1 MINFRFNRVNQR
13 EIAPNLLSGA
23 TVAVVA
29 LPLALGFGVTS
40 GMSAAVGLTTAI
52 IAGFVAGIFG
62 GSKYQV
68 SGPTGAMTVVLIP
81 IVNKYGVVAIP
92 FLGLI
97 AGLMV
102 LTLALIRAGGIINQ
116 IPWGVVEGFTVGIA
130 AVIALQQLPLVL
142 GVTKGKGDGSLP
154 VAWHTLAN
162 AFDSPAHRN
171 VIAIAILTLIVKF
184 SYPKIT
190 KRFKI
195 KAHIP
200 ASFFTIVVSTAVVK
214 ALSLD
219 LPRIG
224 DIPRN
229 IGKWSG
235 GGISLSQLVHLL
247 WPALLI
253 ALLCAIESLL
263 SARVADSLVHAPID
277 QRFQP
282 NRELV
287 GQGLATIAA
296 SLFGGMPATGAIART
311 SVNVRSHATSRLSSV
326 FHSVVLLIM
335 VFITAPLVSQIPSA
349 AIGAV
354 LIGTSFRMLN
364 PRSIMESLRTTRSEA
379 VTLVVTA
386 ICTLAI
392 DLIWGIAIGIVVHF
406 AFTLRRK

>member
-1 MINFRFNRVNQR
+1 
-13 EIAPNLLSGA
+13 
-23 TVAVVA
+23 
-29 LPLALGFGVTS
+29 
-40 GMSAAVGLTTAI
+40 
-52 IAGFVAGIFG
+52 
-62 GSKYQV
+62 
-68 SGPTGAMTVVLIP
+68 MTVVLIP

-142 GVTKGKGDGSLP
+142 GVAKGKGDRSLP

-171 VIAIAILTLIVKF
+171 VIAIAILTLLVKF

-190 KRFKI
+190 KKLKI

-200 ASFFTIVVSTAVVK
+200 ASFFAIVVSTAVVK

-235 GGISLSQLVHLL
+235 GGISFSQLPHLL
-247 WPALLI
+247 WPAFLI

-277 QRFQP
+277 QHFQP

-287 GQGLATIAA
+287 GQGLATITA

-326 FHSVVLLIM
+326 FHAVVLLIM
-335 VFITAPLVSQIPSA
+335 VFIAAPLVSQIPSA

-364 PRSIMESLRTTRSEA
+364 PRSIMESLRTTRSVA

>member
-1 MINFRFNRVNQR
+1 
-13 EIAPNLLSGA
+13 
-23 TVAVVA
+23 
-29 LPLALGFGVTS
+29 
-40 GMSAAVGLTTAI
+40 MSAAAGLTTAI
-52 IAGFVAGIFG
+52 IAGFVAGLFG

-81 IVNKYGVVAIP
+81 IVNNYGIVAIP

-102 LTLALIRAGGIINQ
+102 LGLALIRAGAIINK

-142 GVTKGKGDGSLP
+142 GVTKGKGDRSLP

-171 VIAIAILTLIVKF
+171 VIAIAIAILTLIVKF

-190 KRFKI
+190 KKIKI

-200 ASFFTIVVSTAVVK
+200 ASFFAIVVSTAVVK
-214 ALSLD
+214 TFSLD

-247 WPALLI
+247 WPAFLI

-335 VFITAPLVSQIPSA
+335 VFIAAPLVSQIPSA

-364 PRSIMESLRTTRSEA
+364 PRSIMESLRTTRSVA
-379 VTLVVTA
+379 VSLVVTA